1 MKERKRPNEKKYSEV
16 KLMCQAGNLYR
27 HCNVRVDSNFV
38 KLTCVHPEIVDF
50 GSRQG
55 RRIFSTT
62 VVVRLRRGSM
72 KSENAVLGRK
82 MLFLDGH

>member
-1 MKERKRPNEKKYSEV
+1 MERLIMISALTIQK
-16 KLMCQAGNLYR
+16 QADKILL
-27 HCNVRVDSNFV
+27 V
-38 KLTCVHPEIVDF
+38 CVHPEIVDF

-55 RRIFSTT
+55 RRIFSTA
-62 VVVRLRRGSM
+62 VVVRLRRGSK